1 MVARVCRPWFLS
13 TKVLGERLLEDGRRG
28 LSGRPEAAELLLGR
42 LRAVAGGPMEHAG
55 RVISGR
61 PAFLH
66 ARDSALT
73 KPRHRL

>member
-13 TKVLGERLLEDGRRG
+13 TKVVGERLPEDGQRG
-28 LSGRPEAAELLLGR
+28 LSGKPEAAVLMLGR
-42 LRAVAGGPMEHAG
+42 LRAVAGGPMEHAE